1 MKFRHWLFSARI
13 ARSDIIPYFI
23 IFLLGAFADSVWA
36 SDELRRLAENIKL
49 TFSLLK
55 EIMTSAAYASGI
67 GFCMIGLLKFK
78 AHKDNPAQIPLST
91 PIVLIAVSAG
101 LLFLPTVFDIAGDA
115 IFGNLAKPGL
125 RETNQYNFS
134 FT

>member
-1 MKFRHWLFSARI
+1 MKFRRWIENNS
-13 ARSDIIPYFI
+13 IITYFV
-23 IFLLGAFADSVWA
+23 IFLLGAFANSVWA
-36 SDELRRLAENIKL
+36 SNELRLLAENIKI

-55 EIMTSAAYASGI
+55 EIMTYAAYASGM
-67 GFCMIGLLKFK
+67 GFCVIGLLKFK

-91 PIVLIAVSAG
+91 PIVLIAVSTG
-101 LLFLPTVFDIAGDA
+101 LLFLPTVFDVAGDA

-125 RETNQYNFS
+125 RETNQYNNFS